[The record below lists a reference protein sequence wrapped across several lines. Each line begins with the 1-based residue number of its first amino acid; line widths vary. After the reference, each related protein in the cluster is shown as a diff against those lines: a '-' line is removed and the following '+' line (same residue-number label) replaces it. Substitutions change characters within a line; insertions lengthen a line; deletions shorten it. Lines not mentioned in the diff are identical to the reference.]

1 MPDIT
6 VTAHDGIEL
15 AVRDHGGDGPDVL
28 FLHGATRTL
37 EDWAPVVQRLSG
49 VRAVAMDLRMHGRS
63 GVPEAIEWEDFV
75 HDVGAVVDTLALS
88 EPVVVGHSFGG
99 VLAMAYAAARHGCR
113 GAVNV
118 DGFDFRQREL
128 FDELDPAEV
137 DRFLEG
143 FRIGSDNFITPDAG
157 DDAWLDDQR
166 RMIAGIDAA
175 WKIPDDVSA
184 SSFERTFVRTADGW
198 ARRPPNSF
206 FDKTNAGL
214 WSDPLAIL
222 GQVTCPA
229 VYVVCRPPDE
239 SGMFAAARA
248 GLERHVRA
256 ISADKPGVR
265 LETIDATHGV
275 IFEKPDEIASLVSS
289 LVHA

>member
-1 MPDIT
+1 MSDRVVI
-6 VTAHDGIEL
+6 AHDGIEL

-37 EDWAPVVQRLSG
+37 EDWAPVLGHLPG

-63 GVPEAIEWEDFV
+63 GIPETIEWDDFV
-75 HDVGAVVDTLALS
+75 RDIGTVVEALSLS

-99 VLAMAYAAARHGCR
+99 VLAMDHATRPGCR

-128 FDELDPAEV
+128 FDGLDQTEV
-137 DRFLEG
+137 DRFLER
-143 FRIGSDNFITPDAG
+143 FRIGADNFITPDAG
-157 DDAWLDDQR
+157 DDTWLDGQR
-166 RMIAGIDAA
+166 RMIAQMDAG
-175 WKIPDDVSA
+175 WNVPDDVSA
-184 SSFERTFVRTADGW
+184 ASFQRTFIRTDDGW
-198 ARRPPNSF
+198 ARRPPNTF

-222 GQVTCPA
+222 REVTCPT
-229 VYVVCRPPDE
+229 VYVVCRPAGD

-248 GLERHVRA
+248 GLERHIRTT
-256 ISADKPGVR
+256 SEGNPDVR

-275 IFEKPDEIASLVSS
+275 IFEKPDEIAAIVRSL
-289 LVHA
+289 L